1 MVHAR
6 ENACDQ
12 VVIDFGFTP
21 YWVIGSV
28 ERVFSN
34 QSQSIVK
41 ET

>member
-12 VVIDFGFTP
+12 VMIDFGLSR

-41 ET
+41 KT